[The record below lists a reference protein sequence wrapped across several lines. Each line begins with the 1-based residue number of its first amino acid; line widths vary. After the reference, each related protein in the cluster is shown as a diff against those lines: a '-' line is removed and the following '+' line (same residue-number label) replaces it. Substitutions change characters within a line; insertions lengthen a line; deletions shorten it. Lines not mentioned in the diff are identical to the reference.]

1 MDMRLV
7 WLFQSNCKR
16 CHFLFMPWSLS
27 FLSGIPSSLW
37 PLLFYTFVT
46 GQRQIILLLAEKKF
60 IYQKQEY
67 VILDLSARS
76 IIDYTDWCNP
86 LAIHVLSFCSEHLPM
101 PMNSVFISEWYCFFN
116 YLAENSTCQDFLV
129 LVWLIDGRV
138 LILHDRALDY
148 IWVLLGRVKET
159 AVCFSAWLHLCSNNL
174 QCACAIVSH
183 VNMFNLFACEI
194 WRGDRGETWDRKD
207 S

>member
-37 PLLFYTFVT
+37 PLLFYTSVT
-46 GQRQIILLLAEKKF
+46 GQRQIILPLAEKKF

-101 PMNSVFISEWYCFFN
+101 PMNSVFISERYSVIC
-116 YLAENSTCQDFLV
+116 C
-129 LVWLIDGRV
+129 
-138 LILHDRALDY
+138 
-148 IWVLLGRVKET
+148 
-159 AVCFSAWLHLCSNNL
+159 CCSNNL
-174 QCACAIVSH
+174 QCACAILSH

>member
-37 PLLFYTFVT
+37 PLLFYTSIT

-101 PMNSVFISEWYCFFN
+101 PMILFLFN
-116 YLAENSTCQDFLV
+116 YKNDGNDIVLYLSTCPCLWWYFV
-129 LVWLIDGRV
+129 IFWVTFFCE
-138 LILHDRALDY
+138 Y
-148 IWVLLGRVKET
+148 IFE
-159 AVCFSAWLHLCSNNL
+159 
-174 QCACAIVSH
+174 
-183 VNMFNLFACEI
+183 
-194 WRGDRGETWDRKD
+194 
-207 S
+207 